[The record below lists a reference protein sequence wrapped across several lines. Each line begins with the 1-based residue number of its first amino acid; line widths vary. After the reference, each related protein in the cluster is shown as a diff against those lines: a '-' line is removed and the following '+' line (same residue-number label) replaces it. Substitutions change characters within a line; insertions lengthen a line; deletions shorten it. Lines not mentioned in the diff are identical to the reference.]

1 MLIYYSDEIL
11 KRDSMNKYVFMRG
24 YLFDNLRISIKQLC
38 NKLLENDDVLLC
50 LDSNCRRFKKSFEGE
65 NAFVKSFLKNIE
77 NLLNIEMN
85 FLQKVNDSLI
95 ILFHPVTIHLE
106 NNTTLN
112 LTIYLRVF
120 KNDTMIVTIETN
132 TDLDVGSIFET
143 RIVNIE
149 TTNENYLTIFN
160 NIPVINILN
169 MFEFVL
175 MLLNK
180 YLTLSY
186 PIMRNF
192 FIIDKQQMSLENITK
207 SLCQTSFDFKK
218 YKPLEDFRHLTDYY
232 HYSNELSSVIYGN
245 NLLEAYYRL
254 LMLDHFIIYLILRD
268 FRYYNKIKKNEY
280 SLKELYEIKEFYGF
294 SYATLKYARF
304 VEDNDYICYVFEIQN
319 KYNLNNICAS
329 AIDKKIELKNARFQS
344 ILGILGIL
352 LAVPTLIEFLFEKK
366 YLDKL
371 VECIKR
377 LIELVK

>member
-1 MLIYYSDEIL
+1 
-11 KRDSMNKYVFMRG
+11 MNKYVFMRG

-38 NKLLENDDVLLC
+38 NKLLENNDVLLC
-50 LDSNCRRFKKSFEGE
+50 LDSNCRRFKKSFEDE
-65 NAFVKSFLKNIE
+65 NTFAKGFLKNIE

-106 NNTTLN
+106 NNTILN

-120 KNDTMIVTIETN
+120 KNDTMIVTIEAETN
-132 TDLDVGSIFET
+132 LDVSSIFDT
-143 RIVNIE
+143 RIVKIE
-149 TTNENYLTIFN
+149 TPNENYFTIFN

-169 MFEFVL
+169 IFEFVL

-180 YLTLSY
+180 HLILSY

-192 FIIDKQQMSLENITK
+192 FIIDKQEMSLESITK
-207 SLCQTSFDFKK
+207 SLCQSSLNFKK
-218 YKPLEDFRHLTDYY
+218 YKSLEDFRNLTDYY

-254 LMLDHFIIYLILRD
+254 LMLDHFIIYLILKD
-268 FRYYNKIKKNEY
+268 FRYYDKIKKNEY
-280 SLKELYEIKEFYGF
+280 GLKELYKIKEFYDF

-304 VEDNDYICYVFEIQN
+304 VEDNDYICYVLETQN
-319 KYNLNNICAS
+319 KYNLNNICTS
-329 AIDKKIELKNARFQS
+329 AIDKKIELKNDRFQS
-344 ILGILGIL
+344 ILGILAIL

-377 LIELVK
+377 LIELIK